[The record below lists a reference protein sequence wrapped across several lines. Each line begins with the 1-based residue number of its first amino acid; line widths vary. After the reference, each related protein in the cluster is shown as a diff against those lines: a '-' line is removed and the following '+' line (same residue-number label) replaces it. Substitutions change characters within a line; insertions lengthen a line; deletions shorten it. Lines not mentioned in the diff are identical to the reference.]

1 MQKKRKKKLS
11 GGVAQH
17 TTEQNYCS
25 STDSR
30 EQTICLRYSLC
41 SYSKLTASNPSI
53 TAPSQYHSRP
63 QKYLLKG
70 EEQIFI
76 YFFFYLLCARW
87 KRREGEGWK
96 KLALKQTWMDSAQLI
111 KIKRFNSR
119 EIEAAIQRAWHVGAI
134 LISSQPAHSSTF
146 WCETIFCI
154 FNYTLQQPSNYQ
166 NQAHLHDWNI
176 IMVCQKHSSVLVSV
190 TILFTLPCF
199 PAEIN
204 LQWQAYKPIHQDKS
218 LTQSKIIKLMRTLF
232 ELA

>member
-1 MQKKRKKKLS
+1 MQKKKKRKKKLS
-11 GGVAQH
+11 GGVAQL
-17 TTEQNYCS
+17 TTKQNYCS
-25 STDSR
+25 SADSR

-41 SYSKLTASNPSI
+41 SYSKLTASHPSI
-53 TAPSQYHSRP
+53 TAPSQYHSRA
-63 QKYLLKG
+63 QKYLLK
-70 EEQIFI
+70 EEQILFI
-76 YFFFYLLCARW
+76 FYLLCARW

-96 KLALKQTWMDSAQLI
+96 KLALKQTWMDSVQLI
-111 KIKRFNSR
+111 KIKWFNSR

-166 NQAHLHDWNI
+166 NQADLHDWNI

-199 PAEIN
+199 PTEIN

-218 LTQSKIIKLMRTLF
+218 LTQSKIIKLMRTF
-232 ELA
+232 SELV

>member
-1 MQKKRKKKLS
+1 MCTLEK
-11 GGVAQH
+11 A
-17 TTEQNYCS
+17 
-25 STDSR
+25 
-30 EQTICLRYSLC
+30 
-41 SYSKLTASNPSI
+41 
-53 TAPSQYHSRP
+53 
-63 QKYLLKG
+63 
-70 EEQIFI
+70 
-76 YFFFYLLCARW
+76 
-87 KRREGEGWK
+87 WK
-96 KLALKQTWMDSAQLI
+96 KLALKLTWMDSVQLI

-199 PAEIN
+199 PTEIN
-204 LQWQAYKPIHQDKS
+204 LQWQAYKPIHQYKG
-218 LTQSKIIKLMRTLF
+218 LTQSKIIKLMRTLS
-232 ELA
+232 ELV